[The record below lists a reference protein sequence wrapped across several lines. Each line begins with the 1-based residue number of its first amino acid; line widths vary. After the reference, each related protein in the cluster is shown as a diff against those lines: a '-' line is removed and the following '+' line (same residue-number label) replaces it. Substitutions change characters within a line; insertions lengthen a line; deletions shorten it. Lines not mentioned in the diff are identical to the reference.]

1 MFAVSRDYVVRAGEI
16 GQCMYFIRAGTCM
29 VLLPL
34 TPEDG
39 AASDDVVGG
48 HGERFS
54 HVKTIGSGDYFG
66 EVCVQNVLVLQPIS
80 PLVRMAG
87 VSRLP
92 CETHSNHLCSRS
104 MRHVRPECGR
114 FRGHLGKLSEL
125 RV

>member
-1 MFAVSRDYVVRAGEI
+1 MFAVSSDYVVRAGEI

-87 VSRLP
+87 PRPKRSASPMKAAASLLNVGSGSRARRA
-92 CETHSNHLCSRS
+92 H
-104 MRHVRPECGR
+104 G
-114 FRGHLGKLSEL
+114 
-125 RV
+125 